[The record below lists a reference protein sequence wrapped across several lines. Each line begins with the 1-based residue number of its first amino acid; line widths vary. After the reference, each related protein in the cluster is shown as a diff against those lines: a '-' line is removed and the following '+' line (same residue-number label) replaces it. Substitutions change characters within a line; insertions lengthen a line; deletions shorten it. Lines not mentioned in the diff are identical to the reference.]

1 MMISCNNSV
10 PKSETIKEEIKEK
23 IDTTKEL
30 TFSYNVKII
39 NDTSQRYVAMSHFI
53 NTTVSEYLPVLNEK
67 KIFFTSLQWIEKDIL
82 ILN

>member
-39 NDTSQRYVAMSHFI
+39 NDT
-53 NTTVSEYLPVLNEK
+53 
-67 KIFFTSLQWIEKDIL
+67 
-82 ILN
+82 